1 VSKSFD
7 LDPILIGHR
16 GAAALAP
23 ENTERAFERALE
35 SGIGWIE
42 TDIRMTRD
50 GVLVLHHDS
59 FLDNMRIEEMTF
71 DELRHRKNDI
81 AALDPILER
90 FGRELRFNLE
100 LKVAGI
106 SDFVA
111 ESVRS
116 SGQTSRVL
124 ISSFHYREL
133 YASMAAHPEMDHAP
147 LFSGRPLTLDSIL
160 AAFPRFSCVVVDAE
174 FVDSEFVE
182 EASRV
187 NTPVWVYNTGICTNL
202 PRLAGMGIKGFIVDD
217 PVACRKVL
225 GL

>member
-1 VSKSFD
+1 MRKSYV

-35 SGIGWIE
+35 SGIGWVE

-59 FLDNMRIEEMTF
+59 FLADRRIEEMTF
-71 DELRHRKNDI
+71 DELRHRKSDI

-90 FGRELRFNLE
+90 FGMKLRFNLE

-106 SDFVA
+106 NDMVA
-111 ESVRS
+111 DSVRS

-124 ISSFHYREL
+124 ISSFNYREL

-147 LFSGRPLTLDSIL
+147 LFSGRPMALDSIL
-160 AAFPRFSCVVVDAE
+160 AAFPRFSCLVVDAE
-174 FVDSEFVE
+174 FVDPEFVE
-182 EASRV
+182 EASKA
-187 NTPVWVYNTGICTNL
+187 NAPVWVYNTGRCTNL

-217 PVACRKVL
+217 PIACRRVL